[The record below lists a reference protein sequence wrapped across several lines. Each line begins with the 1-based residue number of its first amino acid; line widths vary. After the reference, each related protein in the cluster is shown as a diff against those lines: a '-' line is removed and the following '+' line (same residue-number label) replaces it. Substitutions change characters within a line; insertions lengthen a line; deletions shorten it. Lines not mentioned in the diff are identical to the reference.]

1 METISIT
8 IDIPDS
14 FIKDCEA
21 YNVSPT
27 QILQAFIMKLTT
39 LCTIITGNN
48 KLLIAQTTQVFM
60 DYLDTT
66 IIIPFESDKKIAVC
80 KRLTQTIIAMTIT
93 GKASWSEKKYNQ
105 LIHTTCKALMEI
117 NKSN

>member
-1 METISIT
+1 METISVT

-21 YNVSPT
+21 YNVSVT
-27 QILQAFIMKLTT
+27 QMLQAFVMKLTT
-39 LCTIITGNN
+39 LCTIITGNK

-66 IIIPFESDKKIAVC
+66 IIIPFESNKKIEVC
-80 KRLTQTIIAMTIT
+80 KLLTQTIIAITIT
-93 GKASWSEKKYNQ
+93 GKADWSEKKYKQ
-105 LIHTTCKALMEI
+105 LIINTCKELMEI